1 MTRLYSVAYAYK
13 GCFIIRN
20 TSPTALK
27 WTTYCAGTFLA
38 ADTLRGMRD
47 LITHT
52 LKGE

>member
-1 MTRLYSVAYAYK
+1 MTRLYCVAYAYK
-13 GCFIIRN
+13 GSFITRN
-20 TSPTALK
+20 NNPAALR
-27 WTTYCAGTFLA
+27 WQSHCAGRFIA